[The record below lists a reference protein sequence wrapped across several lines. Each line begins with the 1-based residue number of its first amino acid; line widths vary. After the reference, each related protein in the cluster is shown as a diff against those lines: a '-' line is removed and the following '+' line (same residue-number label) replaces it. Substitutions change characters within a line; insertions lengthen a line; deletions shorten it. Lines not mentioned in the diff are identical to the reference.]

1 MSALRVNDVNVG
13 GTSVDGV
20 IQQVDS
26 QGTPN
31 TAGNKITLKTDGTNI
46 IDGDTVL
53 TGNTTTKYIP
63 FAFPQSNIN
72 TEDYYGQV
80 VNFSNGETVTISSV
94 SATGGGGILTIINSS
109 QTANVTINKNSN
121 VVTMHVGTGI
131 VSASS
136 LTLAPY
142 GMCTIYSI
150 STATW
155 ISGVGLS

>member
-1 MSALRVNDVNVG
+1 MSALRVNNVNVG

-26 QGTPN
+26 QGNPN
-31 TAGNKITLKTDGTNI
+31 TAGNKITLKTDGTNT

-53 TGNTTTKYIP
+53 TGNTATKYIP
-63 FAFPQSNIN
+63 FAYPQSNVN

-94 SATGGGGILTIINSS
+94 SATGSCGIVTIINSGS
-109 QTANVTINKNSN
+109 TAVTINKSAVLTIHIGTG
-121 VVTMHVGTGI
+121 VVT
-131 VSASS
+131 ASS
-136 LTLAPY
+136 LSLAQY
-142 GMCTIYSI
+142 GMCTIYAI
-150 STATW
+150 STGTW

>member
-1 MSALRVNDVNVG
+1 MSALRVNNVNVG

-94 SATGGGGILTIINSS
+94 SATGGGGILTIINSGS
-109 QTANVTINKNSN
+109 TAVTINKSAVLTIHIGTG
-121 VVTMHVGTGI
+121 VVT
-131 VSASS
+131 ASS
-136 LTLAPY
+136 LSLAQY
-142 GMCTIYSI
+142 GMCTIYAI
-150 STATW
+150 STGTW